1 MKQKTASAK
10 PISFK
15 AYVYEV
21 VVGGGVLKAHLFLSK
36 MR

>member
-1 MKQKTASAK
+1 MKQKTTSTK

-36 MR
+36 TR

>member
-21 VVGGGVLKAHLFLSK
+21 VVGGVLKAHLFLSK
-36 MR
+36 TR

>member
-1 MKQKTASAK
+1 MKKTNNSKK
-10 PISFK
+10 PINFK

-21 VVGGGVLKAHLFLSK
+21 IVGGVLKAHLFLNK

>member
-1 MKQKTASAK
+1 MKQKTTSTK
-10 PISFK
+10 PTTFK

-21 VVGGGVLKAHLFLSK
+21 IVGGVLKAHLFLSK